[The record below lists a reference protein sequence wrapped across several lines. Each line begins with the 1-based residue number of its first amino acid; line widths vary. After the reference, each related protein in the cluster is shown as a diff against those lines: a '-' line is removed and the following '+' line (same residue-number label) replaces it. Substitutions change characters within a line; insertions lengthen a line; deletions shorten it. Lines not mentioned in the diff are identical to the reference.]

1 MSDPSTVIRAA
12 LTYVDDYGNIRNYDV
27 GSGLGGDK
35 ALMRRLANY
44 AMHEIPE
51 AKWEPGDAE
60 IVRQIARIN
69 NRGVAFGGHGG
80 GGGGGPVIPIVGG
93 TGTSGNGGLVKELSS
108 GLGKYIGRILGGSG
122 LYRLFAKVRQGIA
135 SLVKEATELDKT
147 LTNLQ
152 ITTGGTREDTRQLL
166 TTYAQLGR
174 QLGATTQEV
183 AASAL
188 EWQR

>member
-80 GGGGGPVIPIVGG
+80 GGGGPVIPIAGG
-93 TGTSGNGGLVKELSS
+93 TGTSGNGGLMKELSS

-122 LYRLFAKVRQGIA
+122 LYRLFAKVR
-135 SLVKEATELDKT
+135 
-147 LTNLQ
+147 
-152 ITTGGTREDTRQLL
+152 
-166 TTYAQLGR
+166 
-174 QLGATTQEV
+174 
-183 AASAL
+183 
-188 EWQR
+188 